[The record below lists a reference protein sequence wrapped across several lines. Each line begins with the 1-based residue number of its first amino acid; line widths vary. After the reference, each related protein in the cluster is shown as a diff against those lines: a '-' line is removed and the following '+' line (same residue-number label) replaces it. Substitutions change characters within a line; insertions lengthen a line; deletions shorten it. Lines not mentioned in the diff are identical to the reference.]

1 MKKRIL
7 GILLALCMTLTLL
20 PTTAFAGTGTAGFNL
35 NGSNLSVA
43 SGTFTV
49 DNGTATISIG
59 GSLYNG
65 TDSNF
70 TNVDLTSEIVIT
82 LNAAPNYTGS
92 LLFDGTPLAESY
104 CQRSGQTAVYTFTLG
119 HLGVAS
125 GAGKAFS
132 IEFQTTSI
140 KEFVSLFS
148 CF

>member
-20 PTTAFAGTGTAGFNL
+20 PTTAFAGTEAAGFNL

-59 GSLYNG
+59 GSPYSG
-65 TDSNF
+65 SESNF
-70 TNVDLTSEIVIT
+70 TNVDLTSEIIIT

-92 LLFDGTPLAESY
+92 LIFDGKPLAESY
-104 CQRSGQTAVYTFTLG
+104 CQRNGQAAVYTFKLSQNYPSYF
-119 HLGVAS
+119 A
-125 GAGKAFS
+125 AYP
-132 IEFQTTSI
+132 
-140 KEFVSLFS
+140 
-148 CF
+148 